1 MKKIITLLF
10 SVGVFTTSFAQ
21 YNRHR
26 NSEDKNYG
34 SENHWNDRY
43 ANSSKGNRNHDRDH
57 KYGRS
62 SGNNYSAQERNFQVE
77 KINRDF
83 NFRIR
88 AIQNDRYLR
97 RRQKKAAIREA
108 EAERS
113 RQLQIVYERFN
124 SANHW

>member
-21 YNRHR
+21 YNGHR

-34 SENHWNDRY
+34 TENHWNDRY
-43 ANSSKGNRNHDRDH
+43 ANSSQSNRDYGRAH
-57 KYGRS
+57 KYGRPS
-62 SGNNYSAQERNFQVE
+62 RNNYSAQERNFQVE

-83 NFRIR
+83 NFHIR

-108 EAERS
+108 ERERA

-124 SANHW
+124 SSNHW